1 MSGVR
6 LSILFRSVAFWY
18 ACIIPSPCG
27 AADVTRSDGR
37 VDGTNFV
44 SIAGEDQERRLEQ
57 SQSGLERGIWCER
70 N

>member
-27 AADVTRSDGR
+27 AADVTLSDGR

-44 SIAGEDQERRLEQ
+44 SIAGED
-57 SQSGLERGIWCER
+57 
-70 N
+70 